1 MREDAAGMTSGQT
14 IDTMFLE
21 ERRYPPSPEFAAQ
34 ANAKPEIY
42 DEPFEAFW
50 EREAHERVT
59 WFEPF
64 TQLLDW
70 QLPYAK
76 WFLGGKLNV
85 AYNCLDRHVEAGI
98 GDRVAFNWEG
108 EPDGDRR
115 AISYAELL
123 AEVIRCANALK

>member
-34 ANAKPEIY
+34 ANAQPGIY

-50 EREAHERVT
+50 EREARERVT

-70 QLPYAK
+70 QRPYAK

-85 AYNCLDRHVEAGI
+85 AYNCLDRHVEARLR
-98 GDRVAFNWEG
+98 DRIAFHWER
-108 EPDGDRR
+108 EPDGDRP
-115 AISYAELL
+115 AISDSGLFPDL
-123 AEVIRCANALK
+123 N